1 MEEKF
6 MDFVKELSKLT
17 GSFMP
22 TVLESLHDSPDAF
35 NEAAIVVDELTSIL
49 AKGEGFVTSPSY
61 CLMVVSAIEIYSR
74 HAYWQDA
81 DGFTILHNYCFG
93 QATGE
98 YEQCLH
104 QLDAAAVVLGI
115 PALSNIVTIGR
126 WHLEA
131 GIQYCLPWFCE
142 FIETVRDRVEK
153 FDVSEVRDQC
163 ISALSSLDLL
173 VAAGFVDVE
182 LNVEYIK
189 GPDVTVGF
197 VEAISPMVD
206 EPHKMLM
213 TDYVYG
219 KYTVPEFVEH
229 AAYAFAKEVG
239 QLGWDI

>member
-1 MEEKF
+1 

-81 DGFTILHNYCFG
+81 DGFRILHDYCFG
-93 QATGE
+93 MAIGE
-98 YEQCLH
+98 YEQCLRE
-104 QLDAAAVVLGI
+104 LTATSAVLGI
-115 PALSNIVTIGR
+115 SELDAIVAIGR

-142 FIETVRDRVEK
+142 LIEATRDQVEK
-153 FDVSEVRDQC
+153 FSVSEVRDQC
-163 ISALSSLDLL
+163 ISALTSLDLL
-173 VAAGFVDVE
+173 VAAGFVDAE

-197 VEAISPMVD
+197 VEAISPMVE

-219 KYTVPEFVEH
+219 KYTVSEFVEE
-229 AAYAFAKEVG
+229 ASIAFTKEGG
-239 QLGWDI
+239 QLG